1 MKDFFVSYNGADRL
15 WAEWISWELEDA
27 GYSVVLQAW
36 DFTGNWVLAMDRAM
50 KETARTVAVLSPNY
64 LNALYTHP
72 EWAEAFRRDPK
83 GERDLLVPVRIRD
96 VELTGILAAISYVD
110 FVATDEAM
118 ARDRLLKRVRGE
130 RGKPSARPAF
140 PGAGSSSDVR
150 MPRPVF
156 PGEPEPS
163 TSGPTGAS
171 APSLP
176 GLYHSPG
183 DGWRSPVAN
192 NPHRYK
198 AVVFDLDG
206 TLVRGNGFTFSWER
220 IWTKLNFAKGV
231 RQELRSAY
239 RLRAESSDAERIA
252 AYQAWCQEAANR
264 FRTRGL
270 TRTRLQEIAADLSLT
285 LNCREALTTLRNA
298 GFVTAVVSGGVN
310 TFLEDVFPDFRT
322 YFDFAFINEL
332 TFDGNGVVFG
342 VRATAYD
349 FEGKANA
356 LAEVC
361 ERAGC
366 GLDESVF
373 VGDQFNDETIMLKA
387 GLAIAYPPG
396 DTVALDSS
404 HVAITDD
411 DLTRILTHV
420 IVG

>member
-1 MKDFFVSYNGADRL
+1 MKDFFVSYNGTDRQ

-36 DFTGNWVLAMDRAM
+36 DFSGNWVLAMDRAM

-83 GERDLLVPVRIRD
+83 GERDLLVPVRIQD
-96 VELTGILAAISYVD
+96 VELSGILAALSYVD
-110 FVATDEAM
+110 FVAIDEAL

-130 RGKPSARPAF
+130 RGKPSARPIF
-140 PGAGSSSDVR
+140 PGTGSAEVR
-150 MPRPVF
+150 TPRPAF
-156 PGEPEPS
+156 PGEP
-163 TSGPTGAS
+163 
-171 APSLP
+171 APRLGNLMGVSSPLP

-183 DGWRSPVAN
+183 SDWQSPVGM

-198 AVVFDLDG
+198 VVVFDLDG
-206 TLVRGNGFTFSWER
+206 TLVRGNDFTFSWER

-239 RLRAESSDAERIA
+239 RLRAETSEAERIA
-252 AYQAWCQEAANR
+252 AYRAWCQEAANR

-270 TRTRLQEIAADLSLT
+270 TRSRLQAIAADLSLT
-285 LNCREALTTLRNA
+285 INCREALTTLRKA
-298 GFVTAVVSGGVN
+298 GFVTAIVSGGVH
-310 TFLEDVFPDFRT
+310 TFLDDVFPDFRT

-332 TFDGNGVVFG
+332 TFDANGVVSG
-342 VRATAYD
+342 VNATAYD

-361 ERAGC
+361 SRSGC

-396 DTVALDSS
+396 DTVVSDSA

-411 DLTRILTHV
+411 DLTSILSHV
-420 IVG
+420 IVS